1 MIFIMHIQI
10 RHTKKFYRK
19 NGEHIIVCCSRHI
32 MIISS
37 VFLIEQKK
45 EALEFVEEY
54 VEHVKGIKLLHIR
67 EFDRRYRFSPLK
79 HFHKELGI

>member
-1 MIFIMHIQI
+1 
-10 RHTKKFYRK
+10 
-19 NGEHIIVCCSRHI
+19 

-79 HFHKELGI
+79 YFHKELGI